1 MYDKECKFCGTKL
14 SQYYNT
20 GYLGCSDCYK
30 EFEKEITASLK
41 KIQGGVVH
49 VGKKPKILPDDRKLL
64 NDYKLYLEEKER
76 AGLEKRFVDMAKINK
91 ILEGLSDE
99 LRRRG
104 LL

>member
-14 SQYYNT
+14 SSYYDT

-30 EFEKEITASLK
+30 EFEKEITASIK
-41 KIQGGVVH
+41 KFQGGVVH

-76 AGLEKRFVDMAKINK
+76 AILEKRFTDTAKINK
-91 ILEGLSDE
+91 ILVSLSEE
-99 LRRRG
+99 LKRRG
-104 LL
+104 LI